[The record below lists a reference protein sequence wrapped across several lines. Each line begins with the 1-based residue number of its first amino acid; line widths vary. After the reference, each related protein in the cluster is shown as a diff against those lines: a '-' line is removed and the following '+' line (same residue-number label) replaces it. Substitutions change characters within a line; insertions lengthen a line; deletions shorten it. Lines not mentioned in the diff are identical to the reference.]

1 MHLVHG
7 TDHVFRGIPS
17 IILFPFVF
25 HSNYEFQF
33 RILNVKLAEKKILN
47 FPSANVHFN

>member
-1 MHLVHG
+1 MHLVHE

-17 IILFPFVF
+17 IILFPFVTA
-25 HSNYEFQF
+25 NYEFQF
-33 RILNVKLAEKKILN
+33 RILNVKLVEKKILN